1 MNLLIQSNSVIVNS
15 KKKSNSVVV
24 VVTFFIVPLCLLF
37 KLIFSIDIQKKKK
50 TYIFHC
56 LPIFKKK
63 NSSQAL
69 LSKQKILKS

>member
-1 MNLLIQSNSVIVNS
+1 MKHEFVNSSNSVIVNS

-50 TYIFHC
+50 LIFSIVYLSLKRKIQAKHYYRN
-56 LPIFKKK
+56 KK
-63 NSSQAL
+63 S
-69 LSKQKILKS
+69 

>member
-1 MNLLIQSNSVIVNS
+1 MKHEFVNSSNSVIVNS

-50 TYIFHC
+50 NLYFPLSTY
-56 LPIFKKK
+56 L
-63 NSSQAL
+63 
-69 LSKQKILKS
+69 